1 MLPNRSGA
9 GDVLGVEVG
18 AGPAGTPCVDLIL
31 PDGRRLQIDP
41 AMAGQLGGALIDMGQ
56 IAAQLANYVQTN

>member
-1 MLPNRSGA
+1 MTAA

-31 PDGRRLQIDP
+31 PDGTRLQLEP
-41 AMAGQLGGALIDMGQ
+41 ACAAGLGQALESMAV
-56 IAAQLANYVQTN
+56 LAVQVSGYMNAQTN